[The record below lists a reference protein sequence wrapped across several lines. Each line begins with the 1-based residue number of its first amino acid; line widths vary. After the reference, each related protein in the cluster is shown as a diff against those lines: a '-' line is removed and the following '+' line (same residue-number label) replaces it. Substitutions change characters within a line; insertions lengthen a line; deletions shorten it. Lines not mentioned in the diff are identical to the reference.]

1 MLTCSHSLTSDCQI
15 SAQVILSS
23 HGSKTICFSC
33 RYDSAS
39 AFRADILGFMEGCM
53 RVGRIPTSSLCIL
66 DVYERLLIELEISWF
81 TSKKQSYI
89 FFPVGSCKFFG
100 SVSNLFYF
108 FKPNIFDVVRY
119 GTSAVQRFKTYL
131 AQPRLL
137 NTIRQAPEVDV
148 YMS

>member
-89 FFPVGSCKFFG
+89 SFRSAVANFSGRSAIYFIFSNQIFLMSYAMARPLS
-100 SVSNLFYF
+100 SVS
-108 FKPNIFDVVRY
+108 KP
-119 GTSAVQRFKTYL
+119 T
-131 AQPRLL
+131 LL
-137 NTIRQAPEVDV
+137 SRG
-148 YMS
+148 Y